1 MTDGNTPKRIEWA
14 GWAGVLLTA
23 LSALLAITVQW
34 GVVNTKLDNVEKR
47 LDEMIFEARALRS
60 EYQSRFVAS
69 SLRRSPPPC
78 LRAFVPPSLRRSPVN
93 PRSRG
98 GFHGWPR
105 RGRVRRRWRWR
116 RRTSPRPRR
125 APRGRCRA

>member
-1 MTDGNTPKRIEWA
+1 MTDGNSRKRIEWA

-60 EYQSRFVAS
+60 EYQSIERRLSNLEGQHRAEAKS
-69 SLRRSPPPC
+69 S
-78 LRAFVPPSLRRSPVN
+78 
-93 PRSRG
+93 G
-98 GFHGWPR
+98 GNGK
-105 RGRVRRRWRWR
+105 
-116 RRTSPRPRR
+116 S
-125 APRGRCRA
+125 

>member
-1 MTDGNTPKRIEWA
+1 MTDGNTLKRIEWA

-60 EYQSRFVAS
+60 EYQSIERRLSNLEGQHRAEAKS
-69 SLRRSPPPC
+69 S
-78 LRAFVPPSLRRSPVN
+78 
-93 PRSRG
+93 G
-98 GFHGWPR
+98 GNGK
-105 RGRVRRRWRWR
+105 
-116 RRTSPRPRR
+116 S
-125 APRGRCRA
+125 